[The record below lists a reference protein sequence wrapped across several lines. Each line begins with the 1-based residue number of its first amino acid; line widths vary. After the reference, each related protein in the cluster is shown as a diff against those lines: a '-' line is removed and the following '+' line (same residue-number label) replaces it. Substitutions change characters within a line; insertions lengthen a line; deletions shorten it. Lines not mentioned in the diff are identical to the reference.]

1 MRNVSRVL
9 KVAVLLSLAAA
20 CMGALAGSASAKK
33 FVTEDGNVECLMRAK
48 FVRCDITKHF
58 WESPPKPKSCEFDYG
73 SSLGLN
79 KRGKAKWLCVSDAI
93 GANKVATVG
102 EKIEVGPYRCSVR
115 KKGVV
120 CKYGN
125 SGGFK
130 LTKTRWEIF

>member
-1 MRNVSRVL
+1 MSIISRVL
-9 KVAVLLSLAAA
+9 KVIVVSALAFAA
-20 CMGALAGSASAKK
+20 MGALAGTASAKK
-33 FVTEDGNVECLMRAK
+33 FVTEDGNVECLMRSS
-48 FVRCDITKHF
+48 FVRCDISKHF

-73 SSLGLN
+73 STLGLN

-93 GANKVATVG
+93 GAKKVAMAG